1 MRVRLGAGLEEAD
14 LQRPLA
20 DRVVLTQELVHGGVL
35 KQARSDECET
45 PGKRSHG
52 RGWGRCVRPLL
63 RNGQRY
69 ARRMDQV
76 VQVIGALLIL
86 VAYAAAQ
93 FGALNQRSRLYLG
106 LNLLGS
112 AVLTL
117 LAWREEQ
124 WGFLLLEAV
133 WAVVSLVGLVRVQR
147 GHVRRLAS
155 VARSLKTGSGI
166 PRGDFAR
173 RQSAVSARLASTDRA
188 IDARARCD
196 IRARIGT

>member
-45 PGKRSHG
+45 PGKRGHG
-52 RGWGRCVRPLL
+52 RGWGPMC
-63 RNGQRY
+63 
-69 ARRMDQV
+69 ATV
-76 VQVIGALLIL
+76 VT
-86 VAYAAAQ
+86 
-93 FGALNQRSRLYLG
+93 N
-106 LNLLGS
+106 NLLGS

-155 VARSLKTGSGI
+155 VARSLKIGSGI

-173 RQSAVSARLASTDRA
+173 RQRAVSARLASTDRA